1 MLFRGMVFPADVIG
15 STHGEHAASGDQ
27 WVLTQVVPAR
37 REIVRGRAVFNS
49 PDRRYY
55 LWNMGRGILTE

>member
-55 LWNMGRGILTE
+55 L